1 MEERFQNLGNGM
13 QISSHVLEDVC
24 KRMIEVILLCLPD
37 TTKGTIYS
45 VGPMPDLRVIRIASG
60 SKEGPGEEISW
71 GALIPSDYDSPGKV
85 WDAYRDRPGGLLE
98 AMAWCVERQKSWT
111 SDDPENNIR
120 SVRKQLEG
128 KAGEDYHHMEP
139 VLVKKADLWD
149 AMPPRKAYPED
160 SQGSLIWEESSY
172 ATVAVI
178 KIHFLPGT
186 LKQGDRSTR
195 IIKEL
200 SRSLGTEMLSL
211 HAREVALEKEKRLT
225 EERQET
231 VDILAHE
238 FRNLVPRI
246 GFAYRAINN
255 EISYLREIWENLLE
269 EHIPEHLSKQA
280 ILSQLDSI
288 LIDLHKDHD
297 QANVLKDI
305 GRLSLYQQQMR
316 EFYLL
321 PHQNESW
328 WRNKIRPLWQKI
340 LKKTDLTSDLKRQ
353 IEKLLEDLRKSFHL
367 GLDKQLRA
375 KIEAITGE
383 LKEKWVELAY
393 REINGKNS
401 EMIRECI
408 ELLDDIDLD
417 LPRKRHCV
425 KNLVYLKSLVELGPE
440 IEKTLNHRLETLKN
454 NSRS

>member
-1 MEERFQNLGNGM
+1 
-13 QISSHVLEDVC
+13 
-24 KRMIEVILLCLPD
+24 
-37 TTKGTIYS
+37 
-45 VGPMPDLRVIRIASG
+45 
-60 SKEGPGEEISW
+60 
-71 GALIPSDYDSPGKV
+71 
-85 WDAYRDRPGGLLE
+85 
-98 AMAWCVERQKSWT
+98 MAWCVERQKSWT

-128 KAGEDYHHMEP
+128 KAGEDYQHMEP

-149 AMPPRKAYPED
+149 VMPPKSAFPEETPGKPLWVD
-160 SQGSLIWEESSY
+160 SLY

-178 KIHFLPGT
+178 KINFLPGT

-211 HAREVALEKEKRLT
+211 HAKEVALEKERRLT

-340 LKKTDLTSDLKRQ
+340 LKKTDLTSALKRQ
-353 IEKLLEDLRKSFHL
+353 IDKLLEDLRKSFHL

-408 ELLDDIDLD
+408 ELLDDIELE
-417 LPRKRHCV
+417 LPRKRHCA